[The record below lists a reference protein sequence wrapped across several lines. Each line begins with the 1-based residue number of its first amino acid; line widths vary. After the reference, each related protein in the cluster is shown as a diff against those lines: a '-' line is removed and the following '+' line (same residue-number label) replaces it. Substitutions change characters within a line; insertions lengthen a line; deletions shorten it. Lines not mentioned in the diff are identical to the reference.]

1 MISERQTQRHS
12 VEVCLPPTLRQSYK
26 CSIISKLK
34 SKNSSGKDEISNK
47 RLKSIKRSI
56 LLNL

>member
-47 RLKSIKRSI
+47 RL
-56 LLNL
+56 